1 MFFGGIGHA
10 GAKPPGR
17 NPGCGAASTAAGAAA
32 AAAAAGIAGIAAN
45 IFVSLV
51 TLNWMGHNGL
61 ALATTMASIVN
72 MMVFFLFLRKHLP
85 GMNFG
90 PMVISSAK
98 ILISTVIMAVAVAF
112 YMRVAAG
119 LGDAGIILG
128 GIFIGIVVYLLCAV
142 FLRIREWLWLKEM
155 IWKKIGREIRR

>member
-1 MFFGGIGHA
+1 MVLLRVFFAFSDVKI
-10 GAKPPGR
+10 PVI
-17 NPGCGAASTAAGAAA
+17 
-32 AAAAAGIAGIAAN
+32 AGIAGIAAN
-45 IFVSLV
+45 IVVSLV
-51 TLNWMGHNGL
+51 TLDWMGHNGL

-85 GMNFG
+85 DMNFG

-112 YMRVAAG
+112 YMRAAAG

-128 GIFIGIVVYLLCAV
+128 GIFIGIVVYLLSAV